1 MRSTLSNS
9 EYLGDRKS
17 VRIEK
22 FSITE
27 IRIIE
32 IICSEIFKGA
42 EHFVRSSKGSNYTS
56 SD

>member
-32 IICSEIFKGA
+32 IIFSEIFKGA